1 MMPWKVNCGD
11 QNGCWWRG
19 GKGEKCVVFSPSLR
33 AAAEAFWFK
42 RINGSVQGYFS
53 LTGAVQNNTPGP
65 YFLEGALCLAPIVF
79 TPSLFFDHW
88 RGNQAWVPW
97 ITARVDEQLQCSN
110 DLLSLITGPP
120 KKKGKRRE
128 NGGGWEET
136 AGRKGKKKEVS
147 SEIFRDIQFTDRDV
161 LLSASSYPEQM
172 LNGLIDRKS

>member
-1 MMPWKVNCGD
+1 M
-11 QNGCWWRG
+11 
-19 GKGEKCVVFSPSLR
+19 
-33 AAAEAFWFK
+33 
-42 RINGSVQGYFS
+42 
-53 LTGAVQNNTPGP
+53 
-65 YFLEGALCLAPIVF
+65 
-79 TPSLFFDHW
+79 
-88 RGNQAWVPW
+88 PW

-128 NGGGWEET
+128 NEGWGE
-136 AGRKGKKKEVS
+136 RKLQGEREKERKKEVS

>member
-1 MMPWKVNCGD
+1 M
-11 QNGCWWRG
+11 
-19 GKGEKCVVFSPSLR
+19 
-33 AAAEAFWFK
+33 
-42 RINGSVQGYFS
+42 
-53 LTGAVQNNTPGP
+53 
-65 YFLEGALCLAPIVF
+65 
-79 TPSLFFDHW
+79 
-88 RGNQAWVPW
+88 PW

-128 NGGGWEET
+128 NEEKSE
-136 AGRKGKKKEVS
+136 GNCRGKRKKKEAS

>member
-1 MMPWKVNCGD
+1 MEKKA
-11 QNGCWWRG
+11 G
-19 GKGEKCVVFSPSLR
+19 GKGREKCVVFSPSLR
-33 AAAEAFWFK
+33 AALAFAAAEAFWFK

-79 TPSLFFDHW
+79 TPSPFFFDHW

-128 NGGGWEET
+128 NE
-136 AGRKGKKKEVS
+136 GRGERKLQGEREKERKKEVS

>member
-1 MMPWKVNCGD
+1 M
-11 QNGCWWRG
+11 
-19 GKGEKCVVFSPSLR
+19 
-33 AAAEAFWFK
+33 
-42 RINGSVQGYFS
+42 
-53 LTGAVQNNTPGP
+53 
-65 YFLEGALCLAPIVF
+65 
-79 TPSLFFDHW
+79 
-88 RGNQAWVPW
+88 PW

-128 NGGGWEET
+128 NGEKSEGNCGGK
-136 AGRKGKKKEVS
+136 RRKKEAS

>member
-1 MMPWKVNCGD
+1 M
-11 QNGCWWRG
+11 
-19 GKGEKCVVFSPSLR
+19 
-33 AAAEAFWFK
+33 
-42 RINGSVQGYFS
+42 
-53 LTGAVQNNTPGP
+53 
-65 YFLEGALCLAPIVF
+65 
-79 TPSLFFDHW
+79 
-88 RGNQAWVPW
+88 PW

-120 KKKGKRRE
+120 KKKAKRRE

-136 AGRKGKKKEVS
+136 AGRKGKKEVS

>member
-1 MMPWKVNCGD
+1 M
-11 QNGCWWRG
+11 
-19 GKGEKCVVFSPSLR
+19 
-33 AAAEAFWFK
+33 
-42 RINGSVQGYFS
+42 
-53 LTGAVQNNTPGP
+53 
-65 YFLEGALCLAPIVF
+65 
-79 TPSLFFDHW
+79 
-88 RGNQAWVPW
+88 PW

-128 NGGGWEET
+128 NEEKSEGNCGGK
-136 AGRKGKKKEVS
+136 RRKKEAS

>member
-1 MMPWKVNCGD
+1 M
-11 QNGCWWRG
+11 
-19 GKGEKCVVFSPSLR
+19 
-33 AAAEAFWFK
+33 
-42 RINGSVQGYFS
+42 
-53 LTGAVQNNTPGP
+53 
-65 YFLEGALCLAPIVF
+65 
-79 TPSLFFDHW
+79 
-88 RGNQAWVPW
+88 PW

-128 NGGGWEET
+128 NEGGWVGGTEGWGGVGGVGNCREE
-136 AGRKGKKKEVS
+136 RKKKEVS

>member
-1 MMPWKVNCGD
+1 M
-11 QNGCWWRG
+11 
-19 GKGEKCVVFSPSLR
+19 
-33 AAAEAFWFK
+33 
-42 RINGSVQGYFS
+42 
-53 LTGAVQNNTPGP
+53 
-65 YFLEGALCLAPIVF
+65 
-79 TPSLFFDHW
+79 
-88 RGNQAWVPW
+88 PW

-128 NGGGWEET
+128 NEGGGTGGVEGWGGRGNCREE
-136 AGRKGKKKEVS
+136 RKKKKKKEVS